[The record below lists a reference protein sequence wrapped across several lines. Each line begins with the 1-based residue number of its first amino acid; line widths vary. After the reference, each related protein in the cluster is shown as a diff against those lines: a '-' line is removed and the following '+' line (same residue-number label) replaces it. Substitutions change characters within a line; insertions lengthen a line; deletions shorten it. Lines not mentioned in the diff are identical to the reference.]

1 MEGEEEIDTR
11 DTLDRKDCKKKRE
24 AGYTQTVHFT
34 SALGVTGVLD
44 GLFIR
49 RGRRDE
55 RGNEHIFSC
64 YFVGTV
70 RKEVCCEDGGSAND
84 VGLRKAV

>member
-1 MEGEEEIDTR
+1 LIPEIYWIG
-11 DTLDRKDCKKKRE
+11 KDCKKKRE

-44 GLFIR
+44 GLLIR
-49 RGRRDE
+49 RRRRDE

-64 YFVGTV
+64 YFVRTL
-70 RKEVCCEDGGSAND
+70 RKEVFCEDGGSAND
-84 VGLRKAV
+84 VGFKKSGPKMVA